1 MTKLRPGKFNR
12 GAFFFKVDVQGE
24 SPLILHESCACAWK
38 SSRRIAGLCVCVC
51 DQRCERKF
59 KKQSFLPL
67 PGVMRGVRGG
77 QAALAPFRLHSVSSR
92 RVWVGALCV
101 CPGRA
106 VRENRRRV
114 SERSWAGLARGDREG
129 SGPDAGWDRLLLPPP
144 VSPRCCLSLTLSL
157 SHPTTET
164 RGYGVKAA
172 AITTTASGNAFKN
185 KSIDWVAPVQFL
197 PRKVFRSLKTKQ
209 TNKNIRVERK
219 KIKQACLFLPAL
231 KSADFSFYAGRREMV
246 QWFRAF
252 EEGRCRHYLYFF
264 IAWKNKVWW

>member
-1 MTKLRPGKFNR
+1 M
-12 GAFFFKVDVQGE
+12 
-24 SPLILHESCACAWK
+24 
-38 SSRRIAGLCVCVC
+38 
-51 DQRCERKF
+51 
-59 KKQSFLPL
+59 
-67 PGVMRGVRGG
+67 
-77 QAALAPFRLHSVSSR
+77 
-92 RVWVGALCV
+92 

-264 IAWKNKVWW
+264 IA